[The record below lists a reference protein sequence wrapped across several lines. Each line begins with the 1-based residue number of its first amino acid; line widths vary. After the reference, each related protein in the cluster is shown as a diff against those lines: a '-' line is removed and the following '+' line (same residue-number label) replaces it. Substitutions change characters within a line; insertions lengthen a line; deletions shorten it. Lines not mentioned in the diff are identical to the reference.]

1 MSQSENARF
10 VSKSIEWLPCPGPGV
25 AISDDKYR
33 IDAPLGKPVSAFA
46 RGWHRL
52 VGSGAP
58 CRLVFQGEGNHVGA
72 IAVGIAEGVTPL
84 TMRRARRHRLA
95 PARKPVKCKG
105 RKLASTGL
113 PRTATTKPDAV
124 RYPDGLKI
132 ICIIDED
139 PPPVR
144 VRQRRR
150 TSIWVPSAVRPWC
163 FLDGP
168 GVGSVEITEHYE
180 EAAEPPATAV
190 PAVPAVPTTQQVVDT
205 APEVTGSVDAN
216 RQSSERTAEDHESET
231 SSELPSPAA
240 WTQRA
245 FEGLAL
251 QQAFGLEAGKEDQR
265 SQSSSRVAVV
275 AAIRMTVD
283 EPFRIACATSRAG
296 WPFSVVL
303 Y

>member
-25 AISDDKYR
+25 AISDDKYCV
-33 IDAPLGKPVSAFA
+33 DAPLGNPVSAF
-46 RGWHRL
+46 GPVVGDRL
-52 VGSGAP
+52 VRSGDGRVVW
-58 CRLVFQGEGNHVGA
+58 CFKVKTNHVGA

-84 TMRRARRHRLA
+84 TDASC
-95 PARKPVKCKG
+95 PAAIGWHIGKNKPVKCKG

-113 PRTATTKPDAV
+113 TTDRPTKPDAV

-132 ICIIDED
+132 ICIIDMNT
-139 PPPVR
+139 
-144 VRQRRR
+144 RRLSVSVNGAVPLDLGV
-150 TSIWVPSAVRPWC
+150 TIPSAVRPWC

-190 PAVPAVPTTQQVVDT
+190 PAVPTVPKVPTTQQVVDT

-231 SSELPSPAA
+231 SSELPSPAP

-245 FEGLAL
+245 FEWFSPL
-251 QQAFGLEAGKEDQR
+251 QQAFGFEGGKEDQR
-265 SQSSSRVAVV
+265 SQEQLSA
-275 AAIRMTVD
+275 
-283 EPFRIACATSRAG
+283 
-296 WPFSVVL
+296 
-303 Y
+303 